1 MVIIDLALFI
11 LACLVLVLSGTL
23 LVKSL
28 SKIASY
34 LHMSEFVVS
43 FILMAFATSVPEL
56 FVGISSAMTKTTA
69 LSLGNVIG
77 ANILNM
83 TLIAGIII
91 LLRRGIVI
99 ESKKTKADALYMF
112 FIITLPF
119 ILMWIGHQISRID
132 GIILLA
138 AFFLYVR
145 KLYKERKVF
154 TKEAEN
160 NIKKVNPVMN
170 TFLFISSLVLLY
182 FSSQFVVNYAT
193 SLSMELLLPPVL
205 LGLFL
210 ISFGTTLPELVFES
224 RAVLMGH
231 PEMALGNLIGSV
243 ILNSTLVLGVTSMIY
258 PITADFLLFITA
270 GVFML
275 IIAFLFATFTESGNK
290 LDIKEGI
297 SLILLYAFFIIV
309 EFYVKGIMPS

>member
-1 MVIIDLALFI
+1 
-11 LACLVLVLSGTL
+11 
-23 LVKSL
+23 
-28 SKIASY
+28 
-34 LHMSEFVVS
+34 
-43 FILMAFATSVPEL
+43 MA
-56 FVGISSAMTKTTA
+56 KTTA

-91 LLRRGIVI
+91 LLRRGIII

-112 FIITLPF
+112 FIISLPF

-205 LGLFL
+205 LQ
-210 ISFGTTLPELVFES
+210 
-224 RAVLMGH
+224 
-231 PEMALGNLIGSV
+231 
-243 ILNSTLVLGVTSMIY
+243 
-258 PITADFLLFITA
+258 
-270 GVFML
+270 
-275 IIAFLFATFTESGNK
+275 
-290 LDIKEGI
+290 
-297 SLILLYAFFIIV
+297 
-309 EFYVKGIMPS
+309 